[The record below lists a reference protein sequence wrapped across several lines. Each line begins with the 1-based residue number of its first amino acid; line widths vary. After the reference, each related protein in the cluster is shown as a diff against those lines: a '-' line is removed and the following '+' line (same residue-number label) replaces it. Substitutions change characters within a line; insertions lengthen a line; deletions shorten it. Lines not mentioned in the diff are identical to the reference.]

1 MGSVVASDIAIA
13 SAFCLCIAGPPPPK
27 RFISD
32 DAPGMGRTS
41 ANGDGGAGQGP
52 GRAAA
57 LSSKVKVRE
66 WSAPREF
73 IFAGFCAGVGFNGL
87 DALLRCFVVEGDFA
101 GGRGGEG
108 VRIEDETKSSKSSRS
123 NEELFGFEELAG
135 PEKRLLLD
143 DVEEEKLRSNGGEED
158 E

>member
-1 MGSVVASDIAIA
+1 MRSVVASDVADIA
-13 SAFCLCIAGPPPPK
+13 SAFCLCIAAPPPPK

-32 DAPGMGRTS
+32 DDPGMGGTS

-57 LSSKVKVRE
+57 LSSNIKVRE
-66 WSAPREF
+66 WSAARES
-73 IFAGFCAGVGFNGL
+73 IFSGFCAGVGFNGL
-87 DALLRCFVVEGDFA
+87 DALVRCFAVEGDFE

-108 VRIEDETKSSKSSRS
+108 VRIEDETKSSKSSRL
-123 NEELFGFEELAG
+123 NEELAG

-143 DVEEEKLRSNGGEED
+143 DVEEEKLTSNPGEED